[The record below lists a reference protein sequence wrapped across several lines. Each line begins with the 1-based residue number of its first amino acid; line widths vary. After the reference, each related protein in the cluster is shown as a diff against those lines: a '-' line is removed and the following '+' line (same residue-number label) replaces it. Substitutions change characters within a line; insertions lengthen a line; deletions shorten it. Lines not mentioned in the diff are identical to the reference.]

1 MARSRQEGSETTIEP
16 RRRPRQ
22 DRSREM
28 VERILEAGRSLLQ
41 EVGFKGLTTI
51 AIAERAGLSVGSLYQ
66 YFPNKDALVSAL
78 HGRHMRQMMAVIDKA
93 LTRPEHTGLENALT
107 GLIEAAVEA
116 HLVEADLHRVLEQ
129 QLAGLDVAKD
139 GHGFDDTVQC
149 RIHGLLQRYRDEI
162 TLKDLKLGTFVLMH
176 AVHALI
182 HASVLELPAGVST
195 QAAIREIVRMVFN
208 YLTASTGPRVPA

>member
-66 YFPNKDALVSAL
+66 YFPNKE
-78 HGRHMRQMMAVIDKA
+78 AVI
-93 LTRPEHTGLENALT
+93 LELARRWFSAFR
-107 GLIEAAVEA
+107 AAVDEQRGRPPA
-116 HLVEADLHRVLEQ
+116 RSWAEFEQGFRGFGDVLAGIYRDHAGLLPVLEAMQANAELRRIVQEHDAAIVAAQADWFTRLNPALDQ
-129 QLAGLDVAKD
+129 QTADRLGLMILETGHACFAAATVRPPPVRDRMKQDLDVMCLA
-139 GHGFDDTVQC
+139 
-149 RIHGLLQRYRDEI
+149 LLRPY
-162 TLKDLKLGTFVLMH
+162 L
-176 AVHALI
+176 AL
-182 HASVLELPAGVST
+182 P
-195 QAAIREIVRMVFN
+195 
-208 YLTASTGPRVPA
+208 

>member
-1 MARSRQEGSETTIEP
+1 MSKTLSPRKAPRQARSQATVDTILDATA
-16 RRRPRQ
+16 RVL
-22 DRSREM
+22 
-28 VERILEAGRSLLQ
+28 VERGYAGASTNA
-41 EVGFKGLTTI
+41 V
-51 AIAERAGLSVGSLYQ
+51 AERAGVSVGSLYQ